1 MNTIYNI
8 IFLIIGIILG
18 YFLDKTRVKKE
29 EVAKLVSSLVNN
41 KKTQVGESKEVNSLL
56 RPTDNVNTHHNSY
69 FDEDWP
75 EKV

>member
-29 EVAKLVSSLVNN
+29 EVAKLTSLLVN

-69 FDEDWP
+69 FDEN
-75 EKV
+75 

>member
-18 YFLDKTRVKKE
+18 YFLDKNRIKKE
-29 EVAKLVSSLVNN
+29 EVAKLTSLLVN

-69 FDEDWP
+69 FDED
-75 EKV
+75 

>member
-18 YFLDKTRVKKE
+18 YFLDKNRVKKE
-29 EVAKLVSSLVNN
+29 EVAKLTSLLVN

-69 FDEDWP
+69 FDED
-75 EKV
+75 

>member
-18 YFLDKTRVKKE
+18 YFLDKNRVKKE
-29 EVAKLVSSLVNN
+29 EVAKLTSLLVN

-69 FDEDWP
+69 FDEN
-75 EKV
+75 

>member
-29 EVAKLVSSLVNN
+29 EVAKLTSLLVN
-41 KKTQVGESKEVNSLL
+41 KKTQVGESKEVNSFL

-69 FDEDWP
+69 FDED
-75 EKV
+75 

>member
-29 EVAKLVSSLVNN
+29 EVAKLTSLLVN

-69 FDEDWP
+69 FDED
-75 EKV
+75 

>member
-18 YFLDKTRVKKE
+18 YFLDKNRIKKE
-29 EVAKLVSSLVNN
+29 EVAKFTSLLVN

-69 FDEDWP
+69 FDED
-75 EKV
+75 

>member
-8 IFLIIGIILG
+8 IFLIIGNILG

-29 EVAKLVSSLVNN
+29 EVAKLTSLLVN

-69 FDEDWP
+69 FDED
-75 EKV
+75 

>member
-18 YFLDKTRVKKE
+18 YFLDKNRVKKE
-29 EVAKLVSSLVNN
+29 KVAKLTSLLVN

-69 FDEDWP
+69 FDED
-75 EKV
+75 